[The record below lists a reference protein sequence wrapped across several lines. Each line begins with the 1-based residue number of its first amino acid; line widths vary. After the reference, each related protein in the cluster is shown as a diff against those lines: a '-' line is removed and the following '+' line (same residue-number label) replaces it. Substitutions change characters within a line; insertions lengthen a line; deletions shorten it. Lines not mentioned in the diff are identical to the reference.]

1 MVTMICVLRCTLVVN
16 KIWRLYVVFMCDWRV
31 VIFPIILAVGC
42 VGAAYSTT
50 VVAADPNVGLYGSA
64 APDLIA
70 SAWVL
75 DMILNVSV
83 TVAIVW
89 RLWWM
94 SRNMDSLTATRVNR
108 NAPSICVV
116 IESGALSAAV
126 NIVLLGLYASNSPS
140 LVAALNVAS
149 QLVVCVHSP
158 YLSRTESLRFGRL

>member
-1 MVTMICVLRCTLVVN
+1 MLA
-16 KIWRLYVVFMCDWRV
+16 D
-31 VIFPIILAVGC
+31 ILL
-42 VGAAYSTT
+42 GAAYSTT

-149 QLVVCVHSP
+149 QLAVCVHSP